1 MFLAIPD
8 QSEPG
13 LVSLARRVFK
23 ASPTAPSDTHQILF
37 HYSLAFPEYPV
48 VLCCIADQLFPSC
61 ADKGSLTYFAS
72 THGGQ
77 AATPPAGTPAPCSAL
92 PIVAT
97 TFPYNTTRTC
107 CCKFHNAC
115 NVADDDRRKHSEL
128 EGQRG
133 RLLLHGRRSA
143 RDRNGQSHNGR

>member
-1 MFLAIPD
+1 MLLAIPN
-8 QSEPG
+8 QSAAG

-37 HYSLAFPEYPV
+37 HYSLAFPEYSV
-48 VLCCIADQLFPSC
+48 VLHCIADQLFPFCVGKRPSVI
-61 ADKGSLTYFAS
+61 SFY
-72 THGGQ
+72 HGGQ

-92 PIVAT
+92 PTLTAN
-97 TFPYNTTRTC
+97 FPYNTIWTC
-107 CCKFHNAC
+107 CCKLYNARHVTD
-115 NVADDDRRKHSEL
+115 NDRREHSEL

-133 RLLLHGRRSA
+133 RLLLYRRRPA

>member
-61 ADKGSLTYFAS
+61 ADKGSLTYFALLWRAS
-72 THGGQ
+72 SHFACWHASSVVG
-77 AATPPAGTPAPCSAL
+77 PPNPR
-92 PIVAT
+92 
-97 TFPYNTTRTC
+97 N
-107 CCKFHNAC
+107 
-115 NVADDDRRKHSEL
+115 EL
-128 EGQRG
+128 SIQHDPD
-133 RLLLHGRRSA
+133 LLLQILRCLQCRR
-143 RDRNGQSHNGR
+143 R